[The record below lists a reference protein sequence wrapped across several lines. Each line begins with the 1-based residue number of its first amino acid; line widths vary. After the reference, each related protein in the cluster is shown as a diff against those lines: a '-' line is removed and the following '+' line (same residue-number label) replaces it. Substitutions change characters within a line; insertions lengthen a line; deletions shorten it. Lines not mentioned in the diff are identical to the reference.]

1 MLPASPLER
10 RGIRR
15 EHLLISPNPSQP
27 HYSNPARLILVL
39 AIAPAIGLG
48 ICRFAY
54 SLVLPD
60 MRESLGWSYST
71 AGFMNTINAAGY
83 LAGALGASAFIRR
96 FGLFDTLRIS
106 AAACVLSLVL
116 SALTANFSIFSAVRL
131 VSGVAAA
138 FAFVAGGALATNV
151 AQAQPQRQAFY
162 LSLFYIGPAV
172 GILISGFVSP
182 FLLEWNGPGSWWIVW
197 AALAAISS
205 LMAIVLPLARVDEPP
220 AQTVSASAEIR
231 ISPVL
236 IYLISYFLFGAG
248 YIAYMTFMIA
258 YVRNA
263 GGGALA
269 QSAFWT
275 CIGIGAFAQPWV
287 WGGVLG
293 RNHNGRVTALLIGLT
308 AVGAAIPL
316 LGTSPV
322 LLAASA
328 LIFGNAFFAV
338 VSSTT
343 AFARLNYPREAWPK
357 AIAMM
362 TVAFGIG
369 QTLGPIATGFITDKM
384 GSLSYALNVS
394 AVVIVLGVIAC
405 ICQRP
410 IPQATHSRGVAS
422 PQLGSSRQGSRA

>member
-1 MLPASPLER
+1 MSWR
-10 RGIRR
+10 
-15 EHLLISPNPSQP
+15 SSQS

-60 MRESLGWSYST
+60 MRDSLGWSYST

-83 LAGALGASAFIRR
+83 LAGALGASSVIRR
-96 FGLFDTLRIS
+96 FGLFNTIRLS
-106 AAACVLSLVL
+106 AVACVLSLVV
-116 SALTANFSIFSAVRL
+116 SALTADFYIFSAARL

-138 FAFVAGGALATNV
+138 LAFVAGGALATNV

-182 FLLEWNGPGSWWIVW
+182 FLLQWNGPGSWWIVW

-205 LMAIVLPLARVDEPP
+205 LMAIVLPLARVAEPP
-220 AQTVSASAEIR
+220 PQAASASAELR
-231 ISPVL
+231 IAPVL
-236 IYLISYFLFGAG
+236 IYLTSYFLFGAG
-248 YIAYMTFMIA
+248 YIAYMTFMVA
-258 YVRNA
+258 YVRDA

-308 AVGAAIPL
+308 AVGAAIPF
-316 LGTSPV
+316 LGTSPLV
-322 LLAASA
+322 LAASA

-343 AFARLNYPREAWPK
+343 AFARLNYPRDAWPK
-357 AIAMM
+357 AIAVM
-362 TVAFGIG
+362 TVAFGVG
-369 QTLGPIATGFITDKM
+369 QTLGPIATGFITDRM

-394 AVVIVLGVIAC
+394 AAVLVLGVIAC
-405 ICQRP
+405 MCQRP
-410 IPQATHSRGVAS
+410 LAQA
-422 PQLGSSRQGSRA
+422 PQLRGAASAQPVPSRPDSLRA